1 MLNIEPVLEVKN
13 LKVSFHTYAGEVQA
27 VRGVSFQL
35 YKNETLAIVGE
46 SGCGKS
52 VTAMSLMRLIPIPPA
67 EIKEGSEILYK
78 GQDVVKMLESQL
90 KQLRGS
96 EISLIFQNS
105 MTSLNPTMNI
115 GNQIA
120 ENLVLHKDMSQRE
133 AFQESI
139 NMLQL
144 VKIPNPEKRAH
155 QYPHEFSGGMSQRV
169 MIAIALACN
178 PAILIADEPTTALDV
193 TIQAEIMELI
203 KELQTK
209 LGTSVILITHDLG
222 VVAGSADRVQ
232 VMYAGVILERGTVDD
247 IFKNA
252 WQPYTW
258 ALLQSVPRLDT
269 EHKEELYSIKGT
281 PPDLLNPPE
290 GCPFA
295 SRCPYVMKICRDIF
309 PDATV
314 INKSHEVHCWLQHPD
329 SPRVERPLLGGFNHA

>member
-1 MLNIEPVLEVKN
+1 VEPLLEVKN
-13 LKVSFHTYAGEVQA
+13 LRVSFHTYAGEVQA
-27 VRGVSFQL
+27 VRGVSFNL

-67 EIKEGSEILYK
+67 EIKPGSEILYK
-78 GQDVVKMLESQL
+78 GKDVIGMPERDLE
-90 KQLRGS
+90 KLRGS

-105 MTSLNPTMNI
+105 MTSLNPTMKI
-115 GNQIA
+115 GHQIA
-120 ENLVLHKDMSQRE
+120 ENLILHKNIKPSQAFEE
-133 AFQESI
+133 AI
-139 NMLQL
+139 KMLEL
-144 VKIPNPEKRAH
+144 VRIPNAEKRAH

-178 PAILIADEPTTALDV
+178 PNILIADEPTTALDV

-203 KELQTK
+203 KELQSK
-209 LGTSVILITHDLG
+209 LDTSVILITHDLG

-232 VMYAGVILERGTVDD
+232 VMYAGVILERGTVDE
-247 IFKNA
+247 IFYNA

-258 ALLQSVPRLDT
+258 ALLQSVPRLDM

-281 PPDLLNPPE
+281 PPDLLNPPM

-295 SRCPYVMKICRDIF
+295 SRCPYVMKICIDVF
-309 PDATV
+309 PDAT
-314 INKSHEVHCWLQHPD
+314 IISETHQVHCWLQHPD
-329 SPRVERPLLGGFNHA
+329 SPKIERPLLGGTNHG